1 MSRALWWASVVA
13 AMTFTAWAGITWT
26 VAEVSLSCA
35 KIGESQSSFRCDDR
49 IVHVLG
55 IRPLVGLG
63 LLLATP
69 PAVAASAMRRW
80 TSWSAVAALVGL
92 SIAGLAN
99 WSSFWDPSSSP
110 FPWQSSDRSR
120 PRCSELP
127 RVKEYREAA
136 LPRTRNAV
144 PESPCTRRASH
155 DATNP

>member
-13 AMTFTAWAGITWT
+13 ALTFTAWAGITWT

-49 IVHVLG
+49 IVHALG
-55 IRPLVGLG
+55 IRPLIGLG

-99 WSSFWDPSSSP
+99 WPSFWGSLLFAVPLAALGSIAAALQRTPPRQGIPSSG
-110 FPWQSSDRSR
+110 
-120 PRCSELP
+120 
-127 RVKEYREAA
+127 
-136 LPRTRNAV
+136 AV
-144 PESPCTRRASH
+144 ADT
-155 DATNP
+155 